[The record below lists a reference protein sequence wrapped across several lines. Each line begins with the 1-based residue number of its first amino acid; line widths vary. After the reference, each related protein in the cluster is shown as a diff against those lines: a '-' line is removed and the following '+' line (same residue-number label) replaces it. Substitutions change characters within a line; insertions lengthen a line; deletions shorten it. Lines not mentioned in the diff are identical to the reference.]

1 MIFPI
6 KNMLTTEKINE
17 DNLKVLHL
25 IDGNPRI
32 SQRGVA
38 QEMDFSLGKANYC
51 IKALIQIGFIKLKN
65 FSQSNNKTRY
75 LYVLTP
81 KGAKEKKVLT
91 TEFLKRKQLEYEKL
105 YNYFN

>member
-1 MIFPI
+1 MVILEFLKEELH
-6 KNMLTTEKINE
+6 KNSF
-17 DNLKVLHL
+17 H
-25 IDGNPRI
+25 RI
-32 SQRGVA
+32 LW
-38 QEMDFSLGKANYC
+38 DH
-51 IKALIQIGFIKLKN
+51 ALDEENGFIKLKN

>member
-1 MIFPI
+1 MSAE
-6 KNMLTTEKINE
+6 EKINE

-25 IDGNPRI
+25 IDANPRI

-38 QEMDFSLGKANYC
+38 QEMNFSLGKANYC
-51 IKALIQIGFIKLKN
+51 IKALMQIGFVKLKN

-91 TEFLKRKQLEYEKL
+91 ADFLKRKQLEYEKL